1 MSGVVAAILA
11 AIAAVSCSYLAY
23 RQATKVSAEASRVEV
38 QKVDASA
45 YDRARAIYESGIK
58 QLEEQLS
65 HLRKQLDEEREVSG
79 RLRTRVSELEDT
91 VARMRRQMTLAG
103 MDFAG

>member
-1 MSGVVAAILA
+1 MNSVLGPVLAGLA
-11 AIAAVSCSYLAY
+11 AVICAYLAY
-23 RQATKVSAEASRVEV
+23 RQATKVSAQTSRVEI
-38 QKVDASA
+38 QKVDAGA
-45 YDRARAIYESGIK
+45 YERARAIYESGIK

-91 VARMRRQMTLAG
+91 VAQMRRQMMLAG
-103 MDFAG
+103 IDFSG